1 MSRVVVCWQIALKR
15 IIIPNAQTPK
25 RIQENIDILD
35 FNLEL
40 TEVAEIDALNRNA
53 RQGKNPDDVKIGD
66 LK

>member
-1 MSRVVVCWQIALKR
+1 MYCVGIQHTIELLFRKS
-15 IIIPNAQTPK
+15 QTPK

-53 RQGKNPDDVKIGD
+53 RQGKDPDDVKIGD

>member
-1 MSRVVVCWQIALKR
+1 R
-15 IIIPNAQTPK
+15 IIIPKSQTPK